1 MNRISMI
8 CAGMLCLAAGA
19 LAQDMRANVQR
30 SLFADPKAT
39 HIGDAIMVLV
49 VETSSASN
57 DASTSSDRE
66 SNLSLNVSGKTGTSN
81 LPEVALGVGTG
92 NSFKGTGATSTNG
105 SVRAKLSARVDSV
118 LPNGDL
124 LIIGHRSITV
134 NGEKQNITL
143 SGIVRPS
150 DIQADNS
157 VFSYSIAE
165 AVITFEGEG
174 VVSRAQGP
182 GWITKFLHLLF

>member
-1 MNRISMI
+1 MI
-8 CAGMLCLAAGA
+8 
-19 LAQDMRANVQR
+19 V
-30 SLFADPKAT
+30 
-39 HIGDAIMVLV
+39 
-49 VETSSASN
+49 
-57 DASTSSDRE
+57 
-66 SNLSLNVSGKTGTSN
+66 
-81 LPEVALGVGTG
+81 
-92 NSFKGTGATSTNG
+92 
-105 SVRAKLSARVDSV
+105 
-118 LPNGDL
+118 
-124 LIIGHRSITV
+124 GHRTITV

>member
-1 MNRISMI
+1 MNRISMDLLSL
-8 CAGMLCLAAGA
+8 GLRSMLCLAAGA

-66 SNLSLNVSGKTGTSN
+66 SNLSLNVSGKTDLQS
-81 LPEVALGVGTG
+81 PRSGVGRRDG
-92 NSFKGTGATSTNG
+92 EFVQRNG
-105 SVRAKLSARVDSV
+105 SHLDQRFGACQTERACRFRPAERRPADHRAPVDH
-118 LPNGDL
+118 GD
-124 LIIGHRSITV
+124 
-134 NGEKQNITL
+134 GEKQNITL

-157 VFSYSIAE
+157 VFFVQHCA
-165 AVITFEGEG
+165 
-174 VVSRAQGP
+174 RR
-182 GWITKFLHLLF
+182 